1 MFVITK
7 IIFGMI
13 VKTEK
18 DFIQNY
24 LTDASNYKSEN
35 CDAVYF
41 PLSSEEVSEILK
53 ECNDKKIPV
62 TVSGAGT
69 GLVGARVPNGGIV
82 VSLEKLNSILHIDKK
97 SKTCRTQAG
106 ILLSQIQDA
115 CKDVQLLYPPD
126 PTEKNCSIG
135 GTIATNASGARTFK
149 YGPTR
154 NWINYLKVVL
164 ANGETIELERGKN
177 FAYNYILK
185 LQTKEGAKFKIIL
198 PKIKMPPVK
207 NAAGYFIKENMD
219 AIDLFIG
226 MEGTLGVVTEAEL
239 NLIDYPND
247 LISGMIFFDNFSDT
261 YDFVSKLKGLSL
273 EINSKIKTRAIEF
286 FDDQA
291 LNFLRQFYPKT
302 PSGKFAVWI
311 EHEIYS
317 ENKDELMTLLYELIE
332 THKGSLDSSY
342 FAMNEKEMNEIREF
356 RHAISARINE
366 NLVQNN
372 LQKVGTDLAVPNG
385 YFHQLYNYCINLC
398 SEEEID
404 YVGYGHIGNDHL
416 HLNMLPK
423 DHDEYAKAKKL
434 YLEFCKKAV
443 GFGGTVSAEHGIGK
457 LKKEYF
463 RLMYKPDKILQM
475 YEIKKNLDPNLILG
489 VGNIF

>member
-1 MFVITK
+1 
-7 IIFGMI
+7 MI

-41 PLSSEEVSEILK
+41 PLLSEEVSEILK
-53 ECNDKKIPV
+53 ECNDKKVQV

-69 GLVGARVPNGGIV
+69 GLVGGRVPNGGIV
-82 VSLEKLNSILHIDKK
+82 ISLEKMNSILHIDAKL
-97 SKTCRTQAG
+97 KTCRTQAG
-106 ILLSQIQDA
+106 ALLSQIQEA

-164 ANGETIELERGKN
+164 ANGETLELERGKN
-177 FAYNYILK
+177 FADNSVLK
-185 LQTKEGAKFKIIL
+185 LRTKKGAKFKITL
-198 PKIKMPPVK
+198 PKIKIPSVK

-219 AIDLFIG
+219 PIDLFIG

-239 NLIDYPND
+239 KLIDHPND
-247 LISGMIFFDNFSDT
+247 LISGIIFFNNFNDT
-261 YDFVSKLKGLSL
+261 YAFVSKLKELSL
-273 EINSKIKTRAIEF
+273 ELSSIIKTRAIEF
-286 FDDQA
+286 FDEKA
-291 LNFLRQFYPKT
+291 LSFLRQYYPKT
-302 PSGKFAVWI
+302 PSGKFAIWI

-317 ENKDELMTLLYELIE
+317 ENKDDLMTLLYELIE
-332 THKGSLDSSY
+332 RHKASLESSY
-342 FAMNEKEMNEIREF
+342 FAMNEKDMNEIREF

-366 NLVQNN
+366 YLVQNN
-372 LQKVGTDLAVPNG
+372 LQKVGTDLAVPSG
-385 YFHQLYNYCINLC
+385 YFNQLYNYCINLC
-398 SEEEID
+398 NGERID
-404 YVGYGHIGNDHL
+404 FVGYGHIGNDHL

-423 DHDEYAKAKKL
+423 DQDEYIKAKKL

-443 GFGGTVSAEHGIGK
+443 EFGGTVSAEHGIGK

-463 RLMYKPDKILQM
+463 RLMYKPDEILQM
-475 YEIKKNLDPNLILG
+475 YEIKKILDPNLILG

>member
-1 MFVITK
+1 M
-7 IIFGMI
+7 
-13 VKTEK
+13 
-18 DFIQNY
+18 
-24 LTDASNYKSEN
+24 
-35 CDAVYF
+35 
-41 PLSSEEVSEILK
+41 
-53 ECNDKKIPV
+53 
-62 TVSGAGT
+62 
-69 GLVGARVPNGGIV
+69 
-82 VSLEKLNSILHIDKK
+82 NSILHIDAKL
-97 SKTCRTQAG
+97 KTCRTQTGA
-106 ILLSQIQDA
+106 LLSQIQEA
-115 CKDVQLLYPPD
+115 CKDVQHLYPPD

-177 FAYNYILK
+177 FADNYVLK

-219 AIDLFIG
+219 AIDLFVG

-302 PSGKFAVWI
+302 PSGKFAIWI
-311 EHEIYS
+311 EQEIYS
-317 ENKDELMTLLYELIE
+317 ESKDELMTLLYELIE
-332 THKGSLDSSY
+332 RHKASLESSY
-342 FAMNEKEMNEIREF
+342 FAMNEKDMNEIREF

-385 YFHQLYNYCINLC
+385 YFNQLYNYCINLC
-398 SEEEID
+398 NGERID
-404 YVGYGHIGNDHL
+404 FVGYGHIGNDHL

-423 DHDEYAKAKKL
+423 DQDEYIKAKKL

-463 RLMYKPDKILQM
+463 RLMYKPDEILQI
-475 YEIKKNLDPNLILG
+475 YEIKKILDPNLILG